1 LQAGEYERTEEEV
14 NQAYEPARAQSLPV
28 VPGEVVDEVDAAHLN
43 VTAPEW
49 QAISGAQADLTV
61 YHYHPEPGQVRAWLA
76 EAGLEVEEAGTV
88 VGYAHIIAKK
98 VSIIGD

>member
-1 LQAGEYERTEEEV
+1 MNRPERK
-14 NQAYEPARAQSLPV
+14 ASRWCRARS
-28 VPGEVVDEVDAAHLN
+28 
-43 VTAPEW
+43 
-49 QAISGAQADLTV
+49 AISGAQADLTV
-61 YHYHPEPGQVRAWLA
+61 YHYHPEPGLVRAWLA